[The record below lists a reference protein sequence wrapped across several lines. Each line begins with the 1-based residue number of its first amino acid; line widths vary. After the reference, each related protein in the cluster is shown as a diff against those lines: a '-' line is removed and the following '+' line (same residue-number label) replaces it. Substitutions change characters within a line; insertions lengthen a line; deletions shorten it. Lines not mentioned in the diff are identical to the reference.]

1 MKRNFIIRSILLTL
15 AFLSVSISAQTQTS
29 SGTIRGTVKSE
40 VNDELI
46 ANVTITVTQ
55 LKRSVQTDENGA
67 YQFTDIPAGR
77 YTIVTHTDGFSD
89 KAQTVNLIGGATLAV
104 DFNLSLASLRE
115 EVTVTASGTEQST
128 FESFQSVNAL
138 SSMRLR
144 EQAGT
149 GIGDVL
155 EREAGVSKRSFGPG
169 TSRPVIRGF
178 DGDRVLVLQD
188 GVRNGSLGSQSG
200 DHGEPIDALNLERL
214 EVIKGP
220 ATLLYGSNAIGGVV
234 NAVTNDENDPHEG
247 FRGNF
252 TFLGG
257 TINGQGGTSGNI
269 EYGYKKFLFNVNGT
283 FLREGDFKTP
293 LGTIPNS
300 AARSY
305 GGSSSVGYYSEKFF
319 LNGFFNFDRR
329 RYGVPYAP
337 LFEEGTLLTGDCETK
352 KEEPKTF
359 LRGGKEPVPCE
370 YNVFAIRDQ
379 FSRQLP
385 PAPDE
390 QIDLR
395 MKRNNYRV
403 RGGFRDLQGA
413 IPQADFS
420 VDFSGY
426 RHEEIETADGI
437 DTVATN
443 FFNDVFSYR
452 AVFQQAKYKQL
463 SGRFGFEGYRRSYL
477 TQGAEQLVDGRV
489 RQNNFAAFA
498 LEELTFDR
506 VALQFG
512 GRIENNRYRPTN
524 TFLYDER
531 DFTGLSLA
539 AAIRVRLWEGASVFA
554 NFTSSKRSPSLE
566 ELYNFGA
573 HVGTVTFEVGNQN
586 LNLERSKGVE
596 LSFKQKINRIR
607 IDGSFFYYRINDFVY
622 LASQDADGDGL
633 IDVEDNLPIGNYLQD
648 NSRYMGA
655 DATVDVDINKYLGA
669 FFNADVVSARLRE
682 SNVPLPRITP
692 ARVRAGMDFR
702 YKGLSVRPEAVFA
715 FRKSIGDVFPLE
727 TPTAGYGLF
736 NVNASYIYG
745 TEHYAHIFTFSALNL
760 TDKLYRNHLS
770 FIKDLAPEAGR
781 GARFSYTFRFF

>member
-1 MKRNFIIRSILLTL
+1 MKRNYFIQSILLTL
-15 AFLSVSISAQTQTS
+15 ALLSVSIAAQES
-29 SGTIRGTVKSE
+29 VGTINGTVKSE
-40 VNDELI
+40 LSGELI
-46 ANVTITVTQ
+46 PNVTVTITQ
-55 LKRSVQTDENGA
+55 LKRSIQTDENGA
-67 YQFTDIPAGR
+67 YQFTGIPAGR
-77 YTIVTHTDGFSD
+77 YTIVTHVDGFSD
-89 KAQTVNLIGGATLAV
+89 KAQTVNLIGGAALAV

-115 EVTVTASGTEQST
+115 EVTITASGTEEST

-138 SSMRLR
+138 GSTRLR
-144 EQAGT
+144 EQAGS

-155 EREAGVSKRSFGPG
+155 EREAGVGKRSFGPG

-247 FRGNF
+247 FRGYF
-252 TFLGG
+252 TGLAGSV
-257 TINGQGGTSGNI
+257 NNQGGTSGSV
-269 EYGYKKFLFNVNGT
+269 EYGYKKYLFNVSGN

-300 AARSY
+300 AARSF
-305 GGSSSVGYYSEKFF
+305 GGSSSVGYYGEKFF

-337 LFEEGTLLTGDCETK
+337 LFEEGTLLTGDCET
-352 KEEPKTF
+352 EEETKTL

-385 PAPDE
+385 PVPDE

-395 MKRNNYRV
+395 MKRNNYRI

-420 VDFSGY
+420 IDFSNY

-437 DTVATN
+437 DEVATN

-477 TQGAEQLVDGRV
+477 TTGAEQLVDGRV
-489 RQNNFAAFA
+489 RQNNFAVFA
-498 LEELTFDR
+498 LQELSFDR
-506 VALQFG
+506 VAFQFG
-512 GRIENNRYRPTN
+512 GRVENNRYRPTN
-524 TFLYDER
+524 FALYNER
-531 DFTGLSLA
+531 DFTGVSLA
-539 AAIRVRLWEGASVFA
+539 AAMRVRLWEGASAFA
-554 NFTSSKRSPSLE
+554 NFTTSNRSPALE

-573 HVGTVTFEVGNQN
+573 HIGTVTFETGNQN
-586 LNLERSKGVE
+586 LKLERSNGIE
-596 LSFKQKINRIR
+596 LSFKQKISRVR
-607 IDGSFFYYRINDFVY
+607 IDGSFFYYRINNFIY
-622 LASQDADGDGL
+622 LAPQDADGDGL
-633 IDVEDNLPIGNYLQD
+633 IDVEDNLPIGNYLQG

-682 SNVPLPRITP
+682 SNIPLPRITP
-692 ARVRAGMDFR
+692 ARVRTGLDFR
-702 YKGLSVRPEAVFA
+702 YKGLSVRPETVFA
-715 FRKSIGDVFPLE
+715 FRKSETDVFPLE

-745 TEHYAHIFTFSALNL
+745 TEHFAHIFTFSALNL

-781 GARFSYTFRFF
+781 GVRISYTFRFF